1 MKVSVLGSGSGGNC
15 ACIATENTCVLVDLG
30 FGWRSL
36 SRRLQETGLDG
47 LNIDAVLLTHG
58 HSDHTKGIASF
69 RSRSDAPIFVNEGT
83 ESEVAALKNMDAREN
98 FDSNSPFVIGDLEI
112 EAFPVSHDAA
122 EPVGFRFSAE
132 GVDGALATDL
142 GELGDP
148 VAAKFQ
154 GCDWLVVESNHD
166 EQMLKVGPYPW
177 DVKQRVM
184 SRLGHLSNQELS
196 SFLAG
201 HFDGQASHILLAHLS
216 RQNNLPEVALEHAS
230 QALSRHFPGRVRDHQ
245 LHLTYQNKPSVVLD
259 F

>member
-1 MKVSVLGSGSGGNC
+1 MKITVLGSGSGGNC
-15 ACIATENTCVLVDLG
+15 TCIVTRNTCVLVDLG

-36 SRRLQETGLDG
+36 SRRLNEAGLH
-47 LNIDAVLLTHG
+47 NQHIDAVLLTHG

-69 RSRSDAPIFVNEGT
+69 RSRSAAPIFANRGT
-83 ESEVAALKNMDAREN
+83 QGEVAALGGMDGKES
-98 FDSNSPFVIGDLEI
+98 FCSYSPFVIGDLEI

-122 EPVGFRFSAE
+122 EPVGFRFSA
-132 GVDGALATDL
+132 GGIDGALATDL
-142 GELGDP
+142 GELSHQ
-148 VAAKFQ
+148 VAAKLR
-154 GCDWLVVESNHD
+154 GCDWLILESNHD
-166 EQMLKVGPYPW
+166 EQMLKIGPYPW

-196 SFLAG
+196 GFLTG

-230 QALSRHFPGRVRDHQ
+230 QALSLQSPRSAEDPQ
-245 LHLTYQNKPSVVLD
+245 LHLTYQNKPSVVLN